1 MSKFVNLQPIWE
13 IATQFIFM
21 IVCKKIFMILAISPL
36 YCPQPQPSTSN
47 CEFHPAKAANTKS
60 QVKLGNN
67 YIFIFRTPINNSIF
81 IVFPGIVILLGE
93 SSAHNT
99 SRWSYIYLVS
109 LSLLSWKVANSEI
122 PIFFMLLNS
131 TFVFKKHFKN
141 SLANVKHWMFQM
153 FLKYSKWIPNN
164 LNWWKYFN

>member
-109 LSLLSWKVANSEI
+109 LSAFLKSSKLGNSD
-122 PIFFMLLNS
+122 IFHASQLN
-131 TFVFKKHFKN
+131 FCFKKHFKN

-153 FLKYSKWIPNN
+153 FFKIFKMDI
-164 LNWWKYFN
+164 K